1 MEDEVLNYV
10 EGKEHEVE
18 NEVVFDYVYWI
29 FDEDDYFEEYE
40 EEIG

>member
-10 EGKEHEVE
+10 GGKEHEVE
-18 NEVVFDYVYWI
+18 NEVVFDYVDEK
-29 FDEDDYFEEYE
+29 FDEVDYFDENG

>member
-1 MEDEVLNYV
+1 MENDALNYV

-18 NEVVFDYVYWI
+18 NEVVFDYGDGI
-29 FDEDDYFEEYE
+29 FDEVDYFEEYD